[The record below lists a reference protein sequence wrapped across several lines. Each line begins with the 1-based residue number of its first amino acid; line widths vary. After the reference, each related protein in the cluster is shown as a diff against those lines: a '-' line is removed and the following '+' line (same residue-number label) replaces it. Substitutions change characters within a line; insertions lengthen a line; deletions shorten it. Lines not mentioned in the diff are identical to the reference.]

1 MKTLILAMILFLGV
15 QAEGKGEELKVV
27 TTEFPPY
34 QILDGDEVRG
44 ISTEIVKGVLEIAG
58 IKARFYG
65 YPWARAYRIAQKEPN
80 VLIYSL
86 ARTAERE
93 KLFKWV
99 GTIVPY
105 NVYFWK
111 LRDRHDIKANTIE
124 EAKRYN
130 TGGTIDDIKSI
141 ELIKLGF
148 VSGKNLELVSSD
160 EISIRKLFAGRIEIM
175 PYDEMSF
182 LERIKRAGFSFDKVE
197 KMGRVDSISH
207 ELYIGVSLKT
217 SDETVKKLKNA
228 LVQFKKTKRYRELQ
242 NEIYRR

>member
-1 MKTLILAMILFLGV
+1 MILFLGI
-15 QAEGKGEELKVV
+15 QEGVRGEEFKVV

-34 QILDGDEVRG
+34 QILDGEEVRG

-58 IKARFYG
+58 IKAHFYG
-65 YPWARAYRIAQKEPN
+65 YPWPRAYRIAQKEPN

-86 ARTAERE
+86 ARTSERE

-99 GTIVPY
+99 GSIVPF

-124 EAKRYN
+124 EAKRYVS
-130 TGGTIDDIKSI
+130 GGTIDDIKAI
-141 ELIKLGF
+141 ELVKLGF

-160 EISIRKLFAGRIEIM
+160 EISIRKLFAGRIDIM

-197 KMGRVDSISH
+197 KMARVDSISH
-207 ELYIGVSLKT
+207 ELYIGVSLQT
-217 SDETVKKLKNA
+217 SDEKVKKLKKA
-228 LVQFKKTKRYRELQ
+228 LAQFKKTKRYKELQ
-242 NEIYRR
+242 KEIYRR